1 MVFACIRILVFMT
14 LSFTA
19 INNVCAQQGADFE
32 LSQLLGEDSRQTP
45 LGLHLE
51 GEIPP
56 ARAGEIR
63 HLPWPELFDSDFN
76 VIDRFPKTLHRV
88 TRVISANTIVLDNGD
103 KVRMEGVAL
112 TEEDAEGAYRYV
124 SGLLEG
130 KKVRLEYGLRSHDI
144 EGNLLAT
151 VYMGDLNVNDL
162 LKDQFVQ
169 HTDIDPAFS
178 YSPAFLNSLF
188 PNRNKPLS
196 FWELTLGERKA
207 PAKKLAVIKLKAKDS
222 PIIKG
227 ELLRES
233 EDFLMIKRMFKGVEI
248 IRKKDVKK
256 LTFQ

>member
-14 LSFTA
+14 LSFAA
-19 INNVCAQQGADFE
+19 INNVCAQQGADYD
-32 LSQLLGEDSRQTP
+32 LSQLLGEDPGQTP
-45 LGLHLE
+45 PGRSLE
-51 GEIPP
+51 GEIP
-56 ARAGEIR
+56 ATRAGEIR
-63 HLPWPELFDSDFN
+63 RLPRPELFDSDFN
-76 VIDRFPKTLHRV
+76 IIDRFPKTLHRV
-88 TRVISANTIVLDNGD
+88 TRVISANTILLDNGD
-103 KVRMEGVAL
+103 KVRMEGVEL
-112 TEEDAEGAYRYV
+112 TEKDAEAAYRYV

-144 EGNLLAT
+144 EGNILAT
-151 VYMGDLNVNDL
+151 VYKGDLNVNDL

-188 PNRNKPLS
+188 PNRNKPLG
-196 FWELTLGERKA
+196 FWELTLGERKV
-207 PAKKLAVIKLKAKDS
+207 PAKKLAIIKLKAKDS

-233 EDFLMIKRMFKGVEI
+233 EDFLMIKTMFRGVEL
-248 IRKKDVKK
+248 IRKKDVQK